1 MTFTDLLEFSS
12 KISSSFMTI
21 LAFITIL
28 LGWKVK
34 IKGGLK
40 AMVRD
45 AVGIEEIK
53 QSLDENARLIKAQ
66 SDSSKR
72 LQGAIT
78 CVLRKEIKDI
88 CEECIEK
95 QYITNEE
102 LEMLTQ
108 EFDSYVK
115 LGGNSFIHDLVDKAK
130 GLPCRIAD

>member
-1 MTFTDLLEFSS
+1 MTLTELLELSS

-21 LAFITIL
+21 IAFITIL
-28 LGWKVK
+28 VGWKVK
-34 IKGGLK
+34 IKGGIK

-45 AVGIEEIK
+45 AVGIDEIK
-53 QSLDENARLIKAQ
+53 KSLDENARLIKAQ
-66 SDSSKR
+66 SDASR
-72 LQGAIT
+72 NVQGAIV

-130 GLPCRIAD
+130 GLPCRIAE